1 MALWNGGV
9 WDTNKWS
16 TVEGTLALTLDG
28 VIFTDGGTVTH
39 NGNLALTLDDI
50 SLTSSGKVNHLG
62 TFALTLNDI
71 APAMSGNIGRVGT
84 LALTLNDI
92 APAMSGNIGRVGT
105 LALTLENVSV
115 VATGN
120 DVHAGPIAITLN
132 DIEFNAIG
140 TAGPISPSHWG
151 DKGGLTKK
159 KQTKNFKNEKIEI
172 EQAVSKAINKSLGI
186 VDPEDKVKI
195 EKEPEKVIKIDH
207 SAQIHEMMLKAQ
219 AEALNM
225 SIEQAQIDSE
235 NDDEEAIL
243 MFL

>member
-62 TFALTLNDI
+62 TF
-71 APAMSGNIGRVGT
+71 
-84 LALTLNDI
+84 ALTLNDI